1 MAASLHHQW
10 PDLSIF
16 PFWYPQGY
24 YQSKIAA
31 RGAQP
36 SITAPGR
43 KADVGKGQ
51 SSWLGQIFLE
61 KIAEVPPNWVPIDS
75 LTIPREAG
83 QHCLL

>member
-1 MAASLHHQW
+1 
-10 PDLSIF
+10 
-16 PFWYPQGY
+16 
-24 YQSKIAA
+24 
-31 RGAQP
+31 
-36 SITAPGR
+36 
-43 KADVGKGQ
+43 VGKGQ